1 MLILSWFTNILLY
14 LLAGTVFS
22 FIVEVITRAKGEDFT
37 SQERFSIITFWPIMM
52 LIFTFHFIKAFLK

>member
-1 MLILSWFTNILLY
+1 MITNILLY